1 MAKKKQ
7 GFAGERQI
15 ILSKSFL
22 KGYLAQQISFKHNY
36 FLQAGFYP
44 DAKYQYLENLNGDSN
59 YQIIYCIKGYGS
71 ASVNYKSYYLS
82 VGDFL
87 IIPANTPFS
96 YQADVLKPWSFYA
109 FKFNGLLYQE
119 IINQYLKQNNP
130 LKNYL
135 PYTEEKI
142 RLFSHLFNCLN
153 QGISYANLNL
163 INVSLI
169 HFISSLTTVLHQNS
183 NNKTDNNKNI
193 LNDSVKFLKE
203 NYHLNL
209 KLEEI
214 SKQAGLSVSHYAK
227 IFKSETGISPI
238 NYVINLK
245 IKKACE
251 YLQFT
256 NLLVKEVAFKVGIHD
271 IQYFTKIFKAN
282 VGLSPSQYRKS
293 IA

>member
-15 ILSKSFL
+15 VLSKSFL
-22 KGYLAQQISFKHNY
+22 KSYLAQQISFKHNY

-44 DAKYQYLENLNGDSN
+44 DAKYQYLENLNGDEN

-87 IIPANTPFS
+87 IIPANIPFS
-96 YQADVLKPWSFYA
+96 YQADVLKPWSFYS

-119 IINQYLKQNNP
+119 MINQYLKQNNQ

-135 PYTEEKI
+135 PYTDEKI
-142 RLFSHLFNCLN
+142 RLFGQISNHLNH
-153 QGISYANLNL
+153 GISYANLNL
-163 INVSLI
+163 INVALI
-169 HFISSLTTVLHQNS
+169 QFISSLTTLLHQN
-183 NNKTDNNKNI
+183 NKVKTDNNKNI
-193 LNDSVKFLKE
+193 LNESVKFLNE

-209 KLEEI
+209 NLDII
-214 SKQAGLSVSHYAK
+214 SKQAGLSVSHYSK
-227 IFKSETGISPI
+227 LFKSETGVSPI

-245 IKKACE
+245 VKKACE

-256 NLLVKEVAFKVGIHD
+256 NLLVKQIAFKVGIQD
-271 IQYFTKIFKAN
+271 IYYFTKIFKAN
-282 VGLSPSQYRKS
+282 VGLSPNQYRKS
-293 IA
+293 IS